1 MVSRKMHAA
10 LKTEVVKIAEYYR
23 QVWRTTK
30 QMDRTTVRILKAI
43 QKLGPRNLLAV
54 SRYTRIPFS
63 SVYNRV
69 GKMEAL
75 SGPIEYTLPNAS
87 KLGLVTM
94 FALTS
99 AKPGLEENVTQA
111 LKVPG
116 YWRMIV
122 GCEGGSTHVSFHYVP
137 FELVKA
143 FQQYFK
149 GMVTSGL
156 ALKNSVVMIGDYL
169 TNDVNYDY
177 YDPSRKL
184 WKFCWDKWLNGL
196 MKRKPTETIEDP
208 ESYDVLVDRKDLVI
222 IRELQIDARKKFVDL
237 AKPLGITLQAVKYRY
252 DKKLVKNGI
261 LGGSGLTI
269 HPYPREIAAY
279 YQIFCE
285 FASAPKMNRFY
296 SYLNELFFVVGRSKA
311 LKRNALVLRVAIL
324 ESQVSNLFRFLSE
337 LCRRNILTSYSGLR
351 LRYDTR
357 ERQVI
362 PIELFDD
369 KTGWKFDYGRSMAA
383 LKKLV

>member
-1 MVSRKMHAA
+1 MVSRNTHAA
-10 LKTEVVKIAEYYR
+10 LKTEVVKIADYYR

-30 QMDRTTVRILKAI
+30 QMDKTTVRILKAI

-285 FASAPKMNRFY
+285 FASAPKMNKFY

-383 LKKLV
+383 LKKLA